1 MRWVEDAAETA
12 EDSAATVA
20 SGGDSGAGF
29 LAEERV
35 THTHTHGEE
44 REGKERRDRKDQC
57 QALKASRQ
65 AALLQLLVE
74 IS

>member
-12 EDSAATVA
+12 EDSEATVA

-35 THTHTHGEE
+35 THTHTRRGEGRE
-44 REGKERRDRKDQC
+44 RKER
-57 QALKASRQ
+57 
-65 AALLQLLVE
+65 
-74 IS
+74 

>member
-1 MRWVEDAAETA
+1 MEV
-12 EDSAATVA
+12 TVGVA
-20 SGGDSGAGF
+20 FWQRRES
-29 LAEERV
+29 
-35 THTHTHGEE
+35 HTHTHGEE

>member
-12 EDSAATVA
+12 EDSEAMVA

-35 THTHTHGEE
+35 THTHTHTERRGKGKKGE
-44 REGKERRDRKDQC
+44 KERISAK
-57 QALKASRQ
+57 
-65 AALLQLLVE
+65 LLRLLGKQP
-74 IS
+74 SSSSW

>member
-12 EDSAATVA
+12 EDSEATVA

-35 THTHTHGEE
+35 THTHTERRGKGKKGE
-44 REGKERRDRKDQC
+44 KERISAK
-57 QALKASRQ
+57 
-65 AALLQLLVE
+65 LLRLLGKQ
-74 IS
+74 SSSSSW